1 MMPGFVERVVQEGAE
16 VLAAFGQEEFVNP
29 ERAVV
34 EVQAEVV
41 CDIDYCV

>member
-1 MMPGFVERVVQEGAE
+1 MMPSFIERVVQEGAE
-16 VLAAFGQEEFVNP
+16 VLAPLGQEEFVNAK
-29 ERAVV
+29 RAVV